1 MQPMIVD
8 ELDDLDDLREMED
21 IQGIAVIGGLRAF
34 PQADHYNPFEALSDA
49 KFFESFR
56 FTKRACVDVLRE
68 VLPHLPP
75 RVSRAGGVQPF
86 MRDREP
92 PEVPYGTLR
101 KVRKEACQEAFCEIA
116 LC

>member
-86 MRDREP
+86 MRDRSLMA
-92 PEVPYGTLR
+92 PYHLTSNR
-101 KVRKEACQEAFCEIA
+101 KDVKATYEKTV
-116 LC
+116 